1 MADKKEGLF
10 VQAKDFIQDKAGD
23 LLSGDTTELKKQASE
38 TIKKITPDSLDDK
51 VSGAIDTAVDFL
63 KNSFGKK

>member
-1 MADKKEGLF
+1 MADKKEDLF
-10 VQAKDFIQDKAGD
+10 DQAKDFIQDKAGD